1 MRIDAQ
7 VHAYERDHPGRP
19 WAGFL
24 HGPPEVTG
32 DQLVAAM
39 DAVGVDGAVLVSPWT
54 LYRYDA
60 SFVIDVQRSHP
71 DRIALSKPFD
81 PLGEGVGEQVVE
93 WSTQPGVVSARI
105 MMTGRQRSPEEDV
118 GVDAICAAASAC
130 GLPVC
135 VLAWGQLDRFEAVV
149 RRHPDTQFVLDH
161 LGLSQPFEPPV
172 PPEPFAGLPAVLAL
186 AAYPNLAI
194 KVTGAATLS
203 HEPFPFDD
211 LWPHLERVFTAFGLD
226 RCLWG
231 TDWTRAVELVTYK
244 EAVDAF
250 ASTTRL
256 SEGDREQLMAGSAS
270 RVFGWTP
277 RNA

>member
-19 WAGFL
+19 WTGFL

-32 DQLVAAM
+32 DQLIAAM
-39 DAVGVDGAVLVSPWT
+39 DEVGVDGAILVSPWT

-60 SFVIDVQRSHP
+60 SYVIDVQRQHP
-71 DRIALSKPFD
+71 GRIALSKPFD
-81 PLGEGVGEQVVE
+81 PLGEGVGDQVVE
-93 WSTQPGVVSARI
+93 WATQPGVVAARI
-105 MMTGRQRSPEEDV
+105 MMAGRQRSAEDDA
-118 GVDAICAAASAC
+118 GIDAICRAAGGC

-172 PPEPFAGLPAVLAL
+172 PPEPFAGLPTVLAL

-211 LWPHLERVFTAFGLD
+211 LWPHLEQVFAAFGLD

-231 TDWTRAVELVTYK
+231 TDWTRAVELVTYR

-250 ASTTRL
+250 ASTDRL
-256 SEGDREQLMAGSAS
+256 SESDREQLMAGSAS

-277 RNA
+277 GNA